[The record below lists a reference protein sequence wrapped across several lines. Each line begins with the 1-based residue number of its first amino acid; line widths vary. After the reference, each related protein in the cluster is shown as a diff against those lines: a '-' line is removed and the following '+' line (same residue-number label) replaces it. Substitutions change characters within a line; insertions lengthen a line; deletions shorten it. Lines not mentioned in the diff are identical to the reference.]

1 MDELVQEAYRVV
13 LTMERKCQ
21 ELLEAAAVTLP
32 DGPAKVVLE
41 RLAHTQSDIVDQIWL
56 RIAAPLPEVEPHPR
70 HQEVALEGRLSE
82 KSPERRV
89 SDLLEEACHYK
100 AATIEH
106 YLVFLQTLKDP
117 VLCEVFDLG
126 VSLSK
131 RMLRHLSEQFR
142 RAEQRLQRP
151 IVDRRAKR
159 SHLKP
164 PLLNPRTP
172 NQHSQLFISLQEL
185 GRRPL

>member
-1 MDELVQEAYRVV
+1 MEELVQEAYRVV
-13 LTMERKCQ
+13 LKMERKSQ
-21 ELLEAAAVTLP
+21 ELLEAAALTLP

-41 RLAHTQSDIVDQIWL
+41 RLAHTQSDIVNQI
-56 RIAAPLPEVEPHPR
+56 RVRTSAPLPETVPHAGYE
-70 HQEVALEGRLSE
+70 EVVLAGPSE

-89 SDLLEEACHYK
+89 SDLLEEASHYK
-100 AATIEH
+100 TATIEH
-106 YLVFLQTLKDP
+106 YLVFLQSFRNP
-117 VLCEVFDLG
+117 ALCEVFDFG

-131 RMLRHLSEQFR
+131 RMLRHISVESR
-142 RAEQRLQRP
+142 HAEQRLQRP

-159 SHLKP
+159 SHVKN